1 MQEIAGVFYIDLQPK
16 PKAYFMKSFFSDEPM
31 VRLSVME
38 DKNAGMEWNGIITG
52 TDRQSELWNRPE
64 GSKANL
70 VVYTNCDEVELALN
84 GKSLGRKANPT
95 DAKNR
100 NRINWNDIDYRKG
113 RLEAVAYKQGKAV
126 ARHALETA
134 GKAVKLLIEPDN
146 ANWMADGLDLQHV
159 KVTAVDSKGRRVLT
173 CQDELFFDVEGD
185 ATVVAVT
192 NGDIT
197 SDELNATNHRRL
209 WQGSATVILRAGKTP
224 SMIILKTTSK
234 TFNPTTIK
242 LETK

>member
-1 MQEIAGVFYIDLQPK
+1 M
-16 PKAYFMKSFFSDEPM
+16 
-31 VRLSVME
+31 
-38 DKNAGMEWNGIITG
+38 
-52 TDRQSELWNRPE
+52 
-64 GSKANL
+64 
-70 VVYTNCDEVELALN
+70 
-84 GKSLGRKANPT
+84 
-95 DAKNR
+95 
-100 NRINWNDIDYRKG
+100 
-113 RLEAVAYKQGKAV
+113 
-126 ARHALETA
+126 
-134 GKAVKLLIEPDN
+134 
-146 ANWMADGLDLQHV
+146 DLQHV
-159 KVTAVDSKGRRVLT
+159 KVTAVDSKGRKVLT
-173 CQDELFFDVEGD
+173 CQDELFFDVEGE

>member
-1 MQEIAGVFYIDLQPK
+1 
-16 PKAYFMKSFFSDEPM
+16 
-31 VRLSVME
+31 ME

-64 GSKANL
+64 GSTANL
-70 VVYTNCDEVELALN
+70 VVYTNCDEVELTLN

-100 NRINWNDIDYRKG
+100 NRINWNDIDYQKG
-113 RLEAVAYKQGKAV
+113 RLEAIAYKGGKAA
-126 ARHALETA
+126 ARHALETT
-134 GKAVKLLIEPDN
+134 GKAVRLVIEPDN
-146 ANWMADGLDLQHV
+146 ANWKADGMDLQHV

-173 CQDELFFDVEGD
+173 CQDELVFNVEGD
-185 ATVVAVT
+185 ATIVAVT

-197 SDELNATNHRRL
+197 SDELNTTNHRQL
-209 WQGSATVILRAGKTP
+209 WQGLATVILRAGNTP
-224 SMIILKTTSK
+224 SKITLKTTSK
-234 TFNPTTIK
+234 TFNPTTMK